1 MNLLNNRKSNN
12 NRFELSIL
20 VPCFNEAENIDEFY
34 KRINIV
40 LEKLYIQNYQIIFID
55 DGSKDN
61 TWKKINEKY
70 SDNNK
75 RVIGIK
81 LSKNFGHQN
90 AILSGLEYCKGKY
103 VLFIDCDLQDPPE
116 LLEKMYTLIK
126 SNENNIV
133 SCQRNTRQDSF
144 FKKISAKIFYFIF
157 NILSYTKIQHEVSDF
172 RIIDS
177 KVLDVLKKFKEQE
190 PFIRGL
196 ISWPGFKEEKIYFD
210 RQARNK
216 GKSGWTL
223 SKMFNFS
230 LNAFFGFSNYPMR
243 LSFLI
248 CFSLIIIFLI
258 LAVYTIYG
266 YIYHQNVKGWTSIFL
281 AIILFNIF
289 NFFILGLISEYT
301 GRIYFEVKKRPRFI
315 IEKEIK

>member
-1 MNLLNNRKSNN
+1 MNLLNTNSHSNKI
-12 NRFELSIL
+12 ELSIL
-20 VPCFNEAENIDEFY
+20 APCYNEGENIDEFY
-34 KRINIV
+34 KRITDVLKKINID
-40 LEKLYIQNYQIIFID
+40 NYQIVFID
-55 DGSKDN
+55 DGSTDN
-61 TWKKINEKY
+61 TWDKIFSKCT
-70 SDNNK
+70 DNK
-75 RVIGIK
+75 TKIIGIK

-90 AILSGLEYCKGKY
+90 AILSGLEYCQGKY
-103 VLFIDCDLQDPPE
+103 ILAIDTDLQDPPE
-116 LLEKMYTLIK
+116 LLEKMYSKINSRK
-126 SNENNIV
+126 VNIV

-177 KVLDVLKKFKEQE
+177 KVLDVLKIFKEQE

-258 LAVYTIYG
+258 LAVYAIYG